1 MPEASPLNL
10 LAEEFGA
17 IAGRIEREINLR
29 LLAAIAEFGRRE
41 AEVGRHVAEFET
53 RFSALERMVTDRLVN
68 VKDGSNGIDGKD
80 GAPGRDGIDGAAGRD
95 GTNGERGEKG
105 LDGQNGERGENGE
118 QGQKGDPGEKGDP
131 GQQGTC
137 GDQGIPGEKGERGE
151 KGAAGALRTA
161 RSFVE
166 GDVYY
171 DGDIVLHHGSSWQ
184 ARCDTAHAPPHE
196 DWLCIAARGKDAVM
210 PKIVGTYREGEPY
223 SFMNIVALGGSSFM
237 ARADDPGPCPG
248 DGWQLIA
255 SAGRQG
261 KPGPQGERGLPGAC
275 GERGLPG
282 IVPTVLGWKIDRAA
296 YSATPIMS
304 DDSAAEPLQL
314 RALFEQ
320 FQDETR

>member
-1 MPEASPLNL
+1 MPEVSPLNL
-10 LAEEFGA
+10 LAEELGT

-53 RFSALERMVTDRLVN
+53 RFSVLERMVADRLVN

-105 LDGQNGERGENGE
+105 LDGQNGEAGPAG
-118 QGQKGDPGEKGDP
+118 P
-131 GQQGTC
+131 QGTP
-137 GDQGIPGEKGERGE
+137 GKFPVVRDWVDQIH
-151 KGAAGALRTA
+151 
-161 RSFVE
+161 
-166 GDVYY
+166 Y
-171 DGDIVLHHGSSWQ
+171 DGDVVRHGGASWQ
-184 ARCDTAHAPPHE
+184 ARCDTGRAPPHE
-196 DWLCIAARGKDAVM
+196 DWVCIAARGNDAVM
-210 PKIVGTYREGEPY
+210 PKIVGTWREGEAY
-223 SFMNIVALGGSSFM
+223 RAMNIVALGGSSFM
-237 ARADDPGPCPG
+237 ARTDDPGPCPG
-248 DGWQLIA
+248 EGWQLIA

-261 KPGPQGERGLPGAC
+261 KPGPQGERGLPGTC

-282 IVPTVLGWKIDRAA
+282 IVPAILGWKIDRAS

-304 DDSAAEPLQL
+304 DGSDVEPLQL

-320 FQDETR
+320 FHNEAR